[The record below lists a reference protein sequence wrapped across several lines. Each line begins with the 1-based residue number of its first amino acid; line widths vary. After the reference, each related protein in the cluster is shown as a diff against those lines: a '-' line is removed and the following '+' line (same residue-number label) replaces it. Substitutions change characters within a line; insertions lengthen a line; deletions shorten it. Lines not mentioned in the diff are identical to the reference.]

1 MELSY
6 KEAMEFFLEMVTENS
21 NLHYKTNFSI
31 LTPPTYTIKGGRK
44 YDKVTTDS
52 SVYCFVEKETGNVY
66 KPAGWRA
73 PYTKGNN
80 PVRGNIFNVSS
91 YENADPYGGWLYKR

>member
-21 NLHYKTNFSI
+21 NLYYKTNFRS

-44 YDKVTTDS
+44 YDKVTNDN
-52 SVYCFVEKETGNVY
+52 SVYCFVEKSTGNVY

-91 YENADPYGGWLYKR
+91 YESADPYGSWLYCR

>member
-6 KEAMEFFLEMVTENS
+6 NEAMEFFLEMVTENS
-21 NLHYKTNFSI
+21 NFHYKTRFSS
-31 LTPPTYTIKGGRK
+31 LTPPTYTVMSGRK
-44 YDKVTTDS
+44 YDKVTNGS
-52 SVYCFVEKETGNVY
+52 SVYCFVEKATGNVY

-91 YENADPYGGWLYKR
+91 YENADPYGGWLYCR

>member
-21 NLHYKTNFSI
+21 NLHYKNRFSS

-44 YDKVTTDS
+44 YDKVTTDR

-80 PVRGNIFNVSS
+80 PVRGNIYNVSS
-91 YENADPYGGWLYKR
+91 YESADPYGSWLYAR

>member
-1 MELSY
+1 M
-6 KEAMEFFLEMVTENS
+6 
-21 NLHYKTNFSI
+21 
-31 LTPPTYTIKGGRK
+31 KGGKLLATGSSGTCIFRPNIPCK
-44 YDKVTTDS
+44 GDSDKVTNDN

-91 YENADPYGGWLYKR
+91 YENADPYGGWLYCR